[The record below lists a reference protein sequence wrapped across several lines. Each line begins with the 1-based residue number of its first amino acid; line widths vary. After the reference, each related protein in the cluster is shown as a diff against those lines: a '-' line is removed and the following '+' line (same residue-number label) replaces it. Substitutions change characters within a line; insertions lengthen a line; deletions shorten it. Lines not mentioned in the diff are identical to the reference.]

1 MPRYLRAE
9 TRIAAPAETIYAIL
23 TDMPGYAKWNPWIPQ
38 CSTGEMKVGA
48 IYTLTVLLNGKP
60 KVVRHEV
67 TALRP
72 SEYFAWRDLGWI
84 TWFVQGSRSRTLVPT
99 ADGRVDCRIEMRLG
113 GLLAWLVPLLYG
125 RSLQEGMAME
135 LAGLKRYAE
144 AALPSSSGMPKNSQ

>member
-9 TRIAAPAETIYAIL
+9 TRIAAPAPTIYAIL

-38 CSTGEMKVGA
+38 CSAGEMKVGT
-48 IYTLTVLLNGKP
+48 IYTLTVLLNGRP
-60 KVVRHEV
+60 KTVSHEV

-72 SEYFAWRDLGWI
+72 NEYFAWRDLGWI

-99 ADGRVDCRIEMRLG
+99 ADGQVDCRVEMRLG

-125 RSLQEGMAME
+125 KSLQEGMALE

-144 AALPSSSGMPKNSQ
+144 ARTVGRAG